1 MSGKT
6 VEARDQV
13 LIIFFWPAAFIS
25 SMRFKRRSSTNG
37 PFFADLLKRC
47 LLPYPRLPRLRPRMI
62 NLSDGLWLARVRYP
76 SVGTPHGVTG
86 CRPAVVL
93 PLSLIHISEPPR

>member
-13 LIIFFWPAAFIS
+13 LIIFFWPAAFIC

-37 PFFADLLKRC
+37 PFFADLLKRF
-47 LLPYPRLPRLRPRMI
+47 LLPYPRLPRLRPRMM
-62 NLSDGLWLARVRYP
+62 NLSDDLCLARVR
-76 SVGTPHGVTG
+76 
-86 CRPAVVL
+86 
-93 PLSLIHISEPPR
+93 